1 MPSLFSLARR
11 PAAAVEKDSD
21 DDDGED
27 AGRIA
32 APLLEEGD
40 GGPAPSP
47 LRDAPPAEESFSVRV
62 KLNGTDHTLAGLTPR
77 TTVGELK
84 ARILALRDG
93 ADGAE
98 GRRGGGGRPYLRL
111 IHRGR
116 MMAPDSSRG
125 DRYGLADGDVVHA

>member
-21 DDDGED
+21 DDGGED

-32 APLLEEGD
+32 APLLEGGD

-47 LRDAPPAEESFSVRV
+47 LRDDPAEESFSVRV
-62 KLNGTDHTLAGLTPR
+62 KLNGTDHTLAGVTPR

-93 ADGAE
+93 ADDAE
-98 GRRGGGGRPYLRL
+98 GRRGGGGGGGRP
-111 IHRGR
+111 
-116 MMAPDSSRG
+116 
-125 DRYGLADGDVVHA
+125 